1 MSRSALAF
9 CVALLVPLAA
19 GAAAGSGAF
28 GSLDEFARAVGL
40 KKGGWLT
47 RLKVTATA
55 IEASPEA
62 DPAELAAVRARIA
75 KQSGTV
81 EETAQCS
88 DRAVVDT
95 ERLPGFLV
103 ERGCSYARLY
113 AADGR
118 WALSSSCS
126 RNGNDGQA
134 NITSEGTYSRKA
146 VTGRHEGEMSRK
158 GIVIRFKAETESRF
172 TGRCGSAN
180 PAVPPALPA
189 VADHPPPV
197 VDYPPPAII
206 LPPNKGL

>member
-9 CVALLVPLAA
+9 CVALLVPVTA
-19 GAAAGSGAF
+19 GAAAGSGTF

-47 RLKVTATA
+47 RLKATATA
-55 IEASPEA
+55 IESSPEA
-62 DPAELAAVRARIA
+62 DPAELAAVRDRIA

-88 DRAVVDT
+88 DGAVVDT
-95 ERLPGFLV
+95 ERLPGILL
-103 ERGCSYARLY
+103 EPGCSYARLH

-118 WALSSSCS
+118 WALSYSCS
-126 RNGNDGQA
+126 KAKDDGF
-134 NITSEGTYSRKA
+134 NITSQGTYSRKA
-146 VTGRHEGEMSRK
+146 VTGRHEGQMSRK

-172 TGRCGSAN
+172 TGQCGSAN
-180 PAVPPALPA
+180 PAVALPPPA
-189 VADHPPPV
+189 VADYPPPM

-206 LPPNKGL
+206 LPPDKGL